1 MKWKMANGKEIEI
14 SDMDDNHARNSIN
27 MLIKN
32 LSLDM
37 DDSHAQNSINMLVRN
52 SSPQAI
58 LLLICEA
65 NQARIDYNEKLKN
78 RRKFNGLN
86 GDMAQQFNSMSRDME
101 EWGDYPYEESPFD
114 GL

>member
-14 SDMDDNHARNSIN
+14 FDMDDNHA
-27 MLIKN
+27 K
-32 LSLDM
+32 
-37 DDSHAQNSINMLVRN
+37 NSINMLVRN

-65 NQARIDYNEKLKN
+65 NQARIDYNEKLRN
-78 RRKFNGLN
+78 RRKFTGLN